1 MQHTYNTDRE
11 TTTPGGG
18 VPGGVTLHPNLA
30 RIAVAYQDLVQ
41 AYASGLV
48 DANRASV
55 LMRELVG
62 RDDEGTQ
69 WTINPRDG
77 GWLRCTVWGEWVSA
91 SPPQSGFATL
101 SAWELSGT
109 KGADQALMYASVD
122 AAPVVGYKGLTAEKA
137 QRARSEKQSERP
149 RWVYPVMVLGAIG
162 FLLVILLGRMDDGTG
177 VTNGSTIPA
186 SAVADLQNG

>member
-1 MQHTYNTDRE
+1 MQHMNG
-11 TTTPGGG
+11 TTPTT
-18 VPGGVTLHPNLA
+18 PTQLGVTLHPNLA

-55 LMRELVG
+55 LMRELVA
-62 RDDEGTQ
+62 RDDEGVQ
-69 WTINPRDG
+69 WSINPRDG

-91 SPPQSGFATL
+91 NPPQHGFATL

-137 QRARSEKQSERP
+137 QRVREKKQSERP
-149 RWVYPVMVLGAIG
+149 RWVYPLMVLGAIG
-162 FLLVILLGRMDDGTG
+162 FILVIWLGKMDDGKS
-177 VTNGSTIPA
+177 VSNGSTIPA
-186 SAVADLQNG
+186 SAVADPQNG

>member
-1 MQHTYNTDRE
+1 MQHMNNT
-11 TTTPGGG
+11 TQTP
-18 VPGGVTLHPNLA
+18 PMQLGVTLHPNLA

-55 LMRELVG
+55 MMRELVA

-91 SPPQSGFATL
+91 NPPQNGFATL

-137 QRARSEKQSERP
+137 QRVQAHRQSERP
-149 RWVYPVMVLGAIG
+149 RWLYPVMVLGAIG
-162 FLLVILLGRMDDGTG
+162 FLLVIWLGKMDDGSS
-177 VTNGSTIPA
+177 VTNTSTIPA
-186 SAVADLQNG
+186 SAVAEPQEG